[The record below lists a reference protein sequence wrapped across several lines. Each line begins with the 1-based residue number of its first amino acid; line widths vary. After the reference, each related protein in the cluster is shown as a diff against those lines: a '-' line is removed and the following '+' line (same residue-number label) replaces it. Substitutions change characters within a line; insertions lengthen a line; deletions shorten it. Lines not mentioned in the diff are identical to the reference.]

1 MRESPGDRRTV
12 EEVLEGI
19 ALRLL
24 GVADTDSGM
33 PSLAHGWRA
42 VAGYEVVPRY
52 TVAISGEN
60 AGEVIDRL
68 WHAAAEELSIYS
80 EDADFLLDL
89 PAPRQDRTGWLR
101 ARDLRRAR
109 LPSRIHSVT
118 GSWEFIALS
127 ENGRRLCAVSK
138 EEYDYWIVAR
148 TFTDEQVRRGRES
161 EDRVRAVEREVRN
174 LADRR
179 ASLQEVIAFLGS
191 AELHGPLRRITV
203 VGMLVK
209 ACGLSVV
216 ESRKIASMV
225 EYPSGRLLAPA
236 EQVEEAWRNLVTS
249 GGGDPRR
256 R

>member
-1 MRESPGDRRTV
+1 M

-24 GVADTDSGM
+24 DVADSDSDR
-33 PSLAHGWRA
+33 PSPAHGWRA
-42 VAGYEVVPRY
+42 VAGYEVVPRH
-52 TVAISGEN
+52 TVAISSEN
-60 AGEVIDRL
+60 AGEEIDRL
-68 WHAAAEELSIYS
+68 WHAVADELSIYS
-80 EDADFLLDL
+80 EDAEFLLDL
-89 PAPRQDRTGWLR
+89 PGPRQDTPGWLR
-101 ARDLRRAR
+101 ARDLRRTR

-174 LADRR
+174 LVDRR
-179 ASLQEVIAFLGS
+179 ASLQEVVAFLKS
-191 AELHGPLRRITV
+191 AGLPGPLRRITL
-203 VGMLVK
+203 VGMLIK
-209 ACGLSVV
+209 ACGLSAV
-216 ESRKIASMV
+216 ESRRIASMV
-225 EYPSGRLLAPA
+225 EYPSGRFLDPA
-236 EQVEEAWRNLVTS
+236 GQVEEAWRNLVTLGS
-249 GGGDPRR
+249 GDPRR